1 METSIQR
8 QKTSIVT
15 IAVFCFALVIVLIN
29 FVSVIFPSIILE
41 TILAPESTSNPFE
54 LGSWAIPL
62 IITNLVALGLGIAY
76 FTNKLPTIISKTFRF
91 IYNFEVSKQVALI
104 VVIGILFFYTGSTMA
119 EVQIDEIIEFGDYKF
134 VKQIVDKFPEM
145 EEGRLAPFSIL
156 VVKNTLLKTSIFLF
170 DNIRVVP
177 VLGSIAILFVTY
189 LFTYEITQKR
199 FAGIVSLVILL
210 QSFTFLKYDS
220 ASTYSN
226 FWMLFYLL
234 SLYLIVK
241 KKWYLSPLSYIAS
254 ILSKPLTVA
263 YLPMTLLFTYR
274 ANISRKKK
282 LQTLVA
288 YIVVIAVGISIYFGA
303 GLDFG
308 GSIIRSISFDSDDFW
323 GAFSIWAFQ
332 LRFDS
337 VFLLLILP
345 LTVTLFL
352 TARKVNPQADS
363 ILFLIAGIMLA
374 MPLLA
379 AFSDFNL
386 HPYRFVPLLVFFAIG
401 VGTIFSKKIKQHDIP
416 YT

>member
-1 METSIQR
+1 MESSLG
-8 QKTSIVT
+8 QKTSKVT
-15 IAVFCFALVIVLIN
+15 LAVFGFALIIVLIN
-29 FVSVIFPSIILE
+29 FISVIFPSLILE
-41 TILAPESTSNPFE
+41 TILAPGSTDNPFQ

-62 IITNLVALGLGIAY
+62 IIINLVALGLGIAY
-76 FTNKLPTIISKTFRF
+76 FKNKLPTIISKGFRF
-91 IYNFEVSKQVALI
+91 IYNFEVSKQVAII
-104 VVIGILFFYTGSTMA
+104 VVVIILFFYAGSVMP
-119 EVQIDEIIEFGDYKF
+119 EVQHDEIIEIGDYTH
-134 VKQIVDKFPEM
+134 VKRVVEKFPEM
-145 EEGRLAPFSIL
+145 EEGQFAAFSIL
-156 VVKNTLLKTSIFLF
+156 FVKNALLKTSIIVF

-177 VLGSIAILFVTY
+177 VLGSVATLFVTY
-189 LFTYEITQKR
+189 LFTYEITKKR
-199 FAGIVSLVILL
+199 FAGIVSLVVLL

-220 ASTYSN
+220 VSTYSN
-226 FWMLFYLL
+226 FWVLFYLL

-241 KKWYLSPLSYIAS
+241 KRWYLSPLSYIAS

-274 ANISRKKK
+274 ANISKKKK
-282 LQTLVA
+282 LQTIIA
-288 YIVVIAVGISIYFGA
+288 YIVVVAIGIGIYFGA
-303 GLDFG
+303 GFDFG
-308 GSIIRSISFDSDDFW
+308 GNIFRSIDFESDDFW
-323 GAFSIWAFQ
+323 GAFTIWAFQ

-363 ILFLIAGIMLA
+363 ILFLIAGISLA

-401 VGTIFSKKIKQHDIP
+401 VGTIFSKKIKQDDIP

>member
-1 METSIQR
+1 MESSFD
-8 QKTSIVT
+8 QKTSKVT
-15 IAVFCFALVIVLIN
+15 LAVFGFALIIVIIN
-29 FVSVIFPSIILE
+29 FVSVIFPSLILE
-41 TILAPESTSNPFE
+41 TILAPGSTDNPFQ

-62 IITNLVALGLGIAY
+62 IIINLVALGLGIAY
-76 FTNKLPTIISKTFRF
+76 FKNKLPEIISKAFRF

-189 LFTYEITQKR
+189 LFTYEITKKR

-379 AFSDFNL
+379 GFSDFNL

-401 VGTIFSKKIKQHDIP
+401 VGTIFSKRIKQHDIP